1 MSRESKPTNYVYRVT
16 IEHLYADGSGHYMER
31 TYGPYT
37 TLTAAKSQQT
47 RLLNMARMGGKK
59 ANSYIEEAW
68 LEWELS
74 S

>member
-1 MSRESKPTNYVYRVT
+1 MTRQSKPTNYAYRVT
-16 IEHLYADGSGHYMER
+16 IEHLYADGHGHYMER

-37 TLTAAKSQQT
+37 TLTTAKAQQT

-68 LEWELS
+68 LEWELHS
-74 S
+74 

>member
-1 MSRESKPTNYVYRVT
+1 MTRQSKPTNYIYRVT
-16 IEHLYADGSGHYMER
+16 IEHLYADGSGSYMDR

-47 RLLNMARMGGKK
+47 RLFRMAQHGGKK

-68 LEWELS
+68 LEWELHS
-74 S
+74 

>member
-1 MSRESKPTNYVYRVT
+1 MTRQSKPTNYVYRVT
-16 IEHLYADGSGHYMER
+16 IEHLYADGDGSYMQR

-37 TLTAAKSQQT
+37 TPAAAKSQQT
-47 RLLNMARMGGKK
+47 RLLRMARADGKK

-74 S
+74 A